1 MGHSVGRDASN
12 DSLNPHNTMMR
23 GRQAYYHMH
32 FTVTAP
38 RKNKVIK
45 NLSELHNPGRTLGT
59 LKKEIT
65 HFYQILGTLQS

>member
-12 DSLNPHNTMMR
+12 DSLNNQNTMR
-23 GRQAYYHMH
+23 GSQAYYHMH
-32 FTVTAP
+32 FTGITP

-59 LKKEIT
+59 LQKEIT
-65 HFYQILGTLQS
+65 HFYQILGMLQS

>member
-12 DSLNPHNTMMR
+12 DSLNPHNPMMR
-23 GRQAYYHMH
+23 GRQAYYHVH
-32 FTVTAP
+32 FTGITP

-45 NLSELHNPGRTLGT
+45 NLSELHNPSRTLGT

-65 HFYQILGTLQS
+65 HFYQILGMLLS